1 MSLRTVVIGS
11 PPWMARIMKPER
23 SVGVFDEMVRRFAGS
38 GKLFEALT
46 VFAVVPVRHDLA
58 RADFEDLAQ

>member
-1 MSLRTVVIGS
+1 
-11 PPWMARIMKPER
+11 MKPER
-23 SVGVFDEMVRRFAGS
+23 SVGVSDEMFRRFAGS